1 MDNAMTRAEPPR
13 RRGLFK
19 SLRTRLIAFF
29 SLLFATII
37 ILIVLVGIFG
47 VPLTPYRGRIQQQRE
62 EAFRS
67 LGLIADLKKERLLGW
82 LEGRR
87 DDAHVAAT
95 NEWTERNTA
104 RLLTR
109 IKKKSASSEPDADFW
124 LYMQNDKTYK
134 DLYDY
139 LENVRLAYEVCNRIQ
154 IIEAMTGTIVFST
167 DGAGLGD
174 NASDYTHF
182 IKALQTGNEYV
193 SDIEMS
199 QGNAPQPVLH
209 ISHPIF
215 DISGEPAAVLHMEV
229 STDDII
235 KPMMHSGKGL
245 GKKGEALLINQEVNI
260 LTSLKHPLPDGTWAR
275 PLEYRIEA
283 KPAVFAARGEE
294 GIIRTEDYRGEP
306 VLAAY
311 RHIRINPELGWGMVV
326 KRDTEE
332 LFAPLWQDITYTI
345 ATGLLGILA
354 VVALTILIARGLTG
368 PLVNLGGIADEV
380 AGGNLDARAPVTTGD
395 EVGDLATTF
404 NLMLDSIQQHTTELS
419 AVNKELEAFSY
430 SVSHDLRAPLRSMD
444 GFSQLLLED
453 HLESLDEVGQDYLGR
468 IRAASQRMGKLID
481 DLLSLSHVTRSE
493 MRREQVDLS
502 RMARAIA
509 ADLHQAD
516 PDRDVKI
523 KITPGMVTTGDSHL
537 LGIVIDN
544 LLNNAWKF
552 TRNCLTTSVEF
563 GYTYVDGKTVYF
575 VRDNGAGFDMAYA
588 GKLFGA
594 FQRLHTVSEFPGTGI
609 GLATVQRIVHRHGGR
624 IWAEGE
630 VDEGATFY
638 FTL

>member
-1 MDNAMTRAEPPR
+1 M
-13 RRGLFK
+13 FK

-29 SLLFATII
+29 SLLFAAI
-37 ILIVLVGIFG
+37 IVLIELVSIFG
-47 VPLTPYRGRIQQQRE
+47 IPLTPNRGLIQQQRE

-82 LEGRR
+82 LEARC
-87 DDAHVAAT
+87 DDTHVAAT

-104 RLLTR
+104 RLLVR

-124 LYMQNDKTYK
+124 LDVRNDKTYK

-139 LENVRLAYEVCNRIQ
+139 LENVRLAYEVYNRIQ
-154 IIEAMTGTIVFST
+154 IIEAATGTIVFST

-174 NASDYTHF
+174 NASDHAHF
-182 IKALQTGNEYV
+182 IRTLKTGNAYV
-193 SDIEMS
+193 SDIEIS
-199 QGNAPQPVLH
+199 HEGAPQPILH

-215 DISGEPAAVLHMEV
+215 DISGEPAAVLIMEV

-235 KPMMHSGKGL
+235 KPMMHSGEGL
-245 GKKGEALLINQEVNI
+245 GERGEALLINQEVNI
-260 LTSLKHPLPDGTWAR
+260 LTSLKHPLRDGTWAR
-275 PLEYRIEA
+275 PLDYRIKA

-294 GIIRTEDYRGEP
+294 GIIQTEDYRGEP

-332 LFAPLWQDITYTI
+332 LFAPLWQDITYSI

-354 VVALTILIARGLTG
+354 VVALTVLIARGLTG
-368 PLVNLGGIADEV
+368 PLVNLGRTADKV
-380 AGGNLDARAPVTTGD
+380 ADGSLNARAEITTDD
-395 EVGDLATTF
+395 EVGELARTF
-404 NLMLDSIQQHTTELS
+404 NSMLDSIQQRTTELA

-444 GFSQLLLED
+444 GFSQILLED
-453 HLESLDEVGQDYLGR
+453 HFEALDEEGRDYLGR

-481 DLLSLSHVTRSE
+481 DLLSLSRVTRSE
-493 MRREQVDLS
+493 MRREQVNLS
-502 RMARAIA
+502 RMARGIA
-509 ADLHQAD
+509 SDLYQTD

-537 LGIVIDN
+537 LEIVIDN

-552 TRNCLTTSVEF
+552 TQNRLPANVEF
-563 GYTYVDGKTVYF
+563 GYTYMNGETAYF

-594 FQRLHTVSEFPGTGI
+594 FQRLHTMSEFPGTGI
-609 GLATVQRIVHRHGGR
+609 GLATVQRIIHRHGGR

-630 VDEGATFY
+630 VDKGATFY